1 MGRCKRSVTRIT
13 ASLLGLAW
21 YSGWESM
28 ATAEPT
34 RQRLRFTNM
43 QRQETGYCADRQI
56 VVLELAV
63 DPLGAVQDAI
73 VIENHAGQREA
84 DSLLTLVHAWRVP
97 AGPSQSRP
105 KAIYVVAI
113 AGRRADKEPATESLS
128 RRAHQKFEDRPLA
141 LWLQA
146 LRAADPRASQLDFV
160 TYHEGVSTSLRGQ
173 RALDGETMRR
183 RQDFGMLH
191 ESPDGNYVLDPFA
204 GSEVTEDGLLVHD
217 AETGFS
223 VFEKPSGD
231 LRCYSLGTGDHLAA
245 WVDAT
250 EFVLVGTSLTTCATG
265 PDFLVPAIWFGDVE
279 DCRVTCYL
287 GDPMAPW
294 QWEEYYAR
302 IRRARQEIYPRLRFD
317 E

>member
-1 MGRCKRSVTRIT
+1 
-13 ASLLGLAW
+13 
-21 YSGWESM
+21 M

-34 RQRLRFTNM
+34 LQRLRFTNM

-63 DPLGAVQDAI
+63 DTLGAVQDAI
-73 VIENHAGQREA
+73 VIENHAGLREA

-97 AGPSQSRP
+97 AGPSQSPP

-113 AGRRADKEPATESLS
+113 AGRRADKEPAIESLS

-146 LRAADPRASQLDFV
+146 LRAADPRASPLDFV
-160 TYHEGVSTSLRGQ
+160 TYHEGASTSLRRP

-183 RQDFGMLH
+183 WQDFGMLH
-191 ESPDGNYVLDPFA
+191 ESPDGNYVLDPFT
-204 GSEVTEDGLLVHD
+204 GSDVTEDGLLVHD
-217 AETGFS
+217 VDTGFS

-231 LRCYSLGTGDHLAA
+231 LRCYSVTTQAGIHLAA

-250 EFVLVGTSLTTCATG
+250 EFVLVGTSWTTCGADPG
-265 PDFLVPAIWFGDVE
+265 FLVPAIWFGDVE
-279 DCRVTCYL
+279 DCRVTCYV

-294 QWEEYYAR
+294 QREEYYAR